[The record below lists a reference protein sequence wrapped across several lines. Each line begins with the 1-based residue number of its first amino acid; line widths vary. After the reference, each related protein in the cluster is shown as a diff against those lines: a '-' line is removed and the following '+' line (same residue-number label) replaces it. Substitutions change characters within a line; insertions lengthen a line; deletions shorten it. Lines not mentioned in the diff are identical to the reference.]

1 MITFQEW
8 LLGQQ
13 SEQKVEKPG
22 NTMANLRIRINNRS
36 ELDDKLPKLKRS
48 LSAQKG
54 IELKDEGNGVF
65 LLVVKEAISL
75 KTLKNVRELLDS
87 YNFSFFYPEQSV
99 EDEDYNEED
108 AAAEYAAGCDCQECR
123 EARERQ
129 AKALRLKE
137 RADAEKRRKKEEE
150 LRRKKAEEAVL
161 SLQQKAQHDA
171 TLDKLLKEAMEAL
184 QKNKRNIM

>member
-1 MITFQEW
+1 
-8 LLGQQ
+8 
-13 SEQKVEKPG
+13 
-22 NTMANLRIRINNRS
+22 MANLRIRINNRS

-48 LSAQKG
+48 LSAQRG

-65 LLVVKEAISL
+65 LLVIKEAISI
-75 KTLKNVRELLDS
+75 KTLKTVRELLDS
-87 YNFSFFYPEQSV
+87 YNFSFFYSEQSV
-99 EDEDYNEED
+99 DEDYSEED

-129 AKALRLKE
+129 SKALRLKE
-137 RADAEKRRKKEEE
+137 RADAEKRRRKEEE

-161 SLQQKAQHDA
+161 ALKQKAEHDA
-171 TLDKLLKEAMEAL
+171 TLNKLLQEAMEVL